1 MALSAG
7 TVRAFLGVLS
17 PQAGRVS
24 GTSHGV
30 QLRERCSCNTKLQA
44 IVDTIINVVV
54 IINNIIVINI
64 NINININIII
74 IIIALSS
81 SSSVI
86 VITIISRA
94 RYHPT
99 TDPK

>member
-30 QLRERCSCNTKLQA
+30 QLRERCSCNPKLQA

-54 IINNIIVINI
+54 IINNIIVI
-64 NINININIII
+64 III

>member
-30 QLRERCSCNTKLQA
+30 QLRERCSCNPKLQA